1 MMALWS
7 LLWGLR
13 NDQDIIW
20 LLTKAVEA
28 VGKIAEP
35 TSRRDAV
42 GVFLRE
48 AEVRAKVRAFDQAM
62 STIPP
67 VRK

>member
-1 MMALWS
+1 MTALWG

-13 NDQDIIW
+13 KDGDIIW
-20 LLTKAVEA
+20 LLTQAVKAL
-28 VGKIAEP
+28 GQIAEP

-48 AEVRAKVRAFDQAM
+48 AEVRAKVRAFNEAM
-62 STIPP
+62 RKIP
-67 VRK
+67 KL